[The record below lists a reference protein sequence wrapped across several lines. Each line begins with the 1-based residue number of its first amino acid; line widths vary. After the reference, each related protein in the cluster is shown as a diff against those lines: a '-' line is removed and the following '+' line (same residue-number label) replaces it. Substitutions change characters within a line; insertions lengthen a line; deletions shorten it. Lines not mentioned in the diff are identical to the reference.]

1 MKQTEKGEGTKR
13 EQTHRMSLKL
23 NLQLGP
29 ILENPLHNVRIW
41 GGILYSLGLDQSG
54 PEVAEGLKLDEV
66 PDGAEGGRYDG

>member
-1 MKQTEKGEGTKR
+1 
-13 EQTHRMSLKL
+13 MSLKL

>member
-1 MKQTEKGEGTKR
+1 MKQTEKGEGTKG

-54 PEVAEGLKLDEV
+54 PKVAEGLKLDEV